1 MFTFRQCA
9 PVQDACMDPRRIPL
23 FDLADRRLSWI
34 GQRQQVLSQNIA
46 NANTPGWRTRDL
58 LPFEQHLA
66 RGTGLAPA
74 RTDAGHLAP
83 TRSAVPPGK
92 AQVGERAPDGNSV
105 SLDVELSKVADTE
118 SAHSLVAGLYQ
129 KYLAMFRTAAGR

>member
-1 MFTFRQCA
+1 
-9 PVQDACMDPRRIPL
+9 MDPSRIPL

-46 NANTPGWRTRDL
+46 NADTPGWRARDL
-58 LPFEQHLA
+58 KPFAEHLA

-74 RTDAGHLAP
+74 RTDAGHIAP
-83 TRSAVPPGK
+83 AGNAPKPGK
-92 AQVGERAPDGNSV
+92 HQVGEHSPDGNAV
-105 SLDVELSKVADTE
+105 SLDVELAKVADTE
-118 SAHSLVAGLYQ
+118 SAHSLVTGLYQ